1 MSRRIGDNLTDV
13 KLKNRS
19 LVLRLVKKSTLL
31 SRIELSRAT
40 GLTQPTI
47 TNIANELIASRLL
60 YEVGTSN
67 TRAGRKPILLS
78 FNDRAFY
85 IIAITF
91 TRKGFSVA
99 LTDLGP
105 NILYRRDSSYSILDN
120 TDMALFE
127 LQKEFV
133 HVLEYATQSLRLILG
148 IGMCSPGPV
157 DPITCTILAHP
168 TFLSHRSLDL
178 RAPLSEYDL
187 PIFLM
192 NDADAACLHETW
204 NGAGKEV
211 NNLVYFM
218 VGEGIGAGVVI
229 DGRLYSGHKRR
240 AGEIGHTCVNTFG
253 PRCVCG
259 NRGCLEMYCS
269 LMILLERAREDAWF
283 GKSPFL
289 QNALAEEGEVRF
301 SHLVQGAEE
310 QDPVCMDLL
319 AHLAQHMGTGLV
331 NLVNLYAPDM
341 VIIGG
346 EAVLARPFL
355 DVPLRRSLEER
366 LFFRD
371 YSQPQLCYSQG
382 GKDAVLLGSAAI
394 VLDRFITGDL
404 GRF

>member
-1 MSRRIGDNLTDV
+1 MAQRIGDNLTDV

-19 LVLRLVKKSTLL
+19 LVLRLVKKRTLL
-31 SRIELSRAT
+31 SRIELARTT

-47 TNIANELIASRLL
+47 TNIANELISSRML
-60 YEVGTSN
+60 YEVGTSD
-67 TRAGRKPILLS
+67 TKAGRKPILLS
-78 FNDRAFY
+78 FNERAFY
-85 IIAITF
+85 TIAIAF
-91 TRKGFSVA
+91 TRRGFSIA

-120 TDMALFE
+120 TDSALLE
-127 LQKEFV
+127 LQKEFI

-148 IGMCSPGPV
+148 IGICSPGPV
-157 DPITCTILAHP
+157 DPETCTILAHP

-178 RAPLSEYDL
+178 RSPLSEYDL

-211 NNLVYFM
+211 SNLVYFM
-218 VGEGIGAGVVI
+218 VGEGVGAGVVI
-229 DGRLYSGHKRR
+229 DGKLYGGRKRR

-259 NRGCLEMYCS
+259 NRGCLEMYCG
-269 LMILLERAREDAWF
+269 LLVLLERAREEAWF
-283 GKSPFL
+283 GKSSFL
-289 QNALAEEGEVRF
+289 QNVLAKEEDIRF
-301 SHLVQGAEE
+301 SHLVQGAENN
-310 QDPVCMDLL
+310 DPACMDLL
-319 AHLAQHMGTGLV
+319 GNLGQHMGTGLV

-341 VIIGG
+341 VVIGG
-346 EAVLARPFL
+346 EAVLAQPFL
-355 DVPLRRSLEER
+355 EVSLRRSLEER

-371 YSQPQLCYSQG
+371 YAQPVLRYSQG
-382 GKDAVLLGSAAI
+382 GKDAVLLGAASI
-394 VLDRFITGDL
+394 VLDRFIAGEL